1 MVYAAPVGSKHKNKS
16 LFQNLAIDIVEVQTL
31 GGIVILGGDFNVRI
45 AALLNTIDTS
55 NLCEL
60 LQAPKLIKTKQPNIV
75 AK

>member
-1 MVYAAPVGSKHKNKS
+1 VYAAPVGSKHKNKS